1 MGAHNPNTSWLE
13 EMNRPALAV
22 ASIQST
28 VRGMLDRKRLSELET
43 RVASIERR
51 LACGGA
57 ECVAEEAPLPR
68 LVSLVARFYH
78 VDPARLVGR
87 ERERRFVWPR
97 HVCWYLARTSLRLTL
112 SEIVE
117 HFGLRCHGSVLSGV
131 QRVRNGISVAPT
143 LYREVVELDRL
154 CVEERL

>member
-1 MGAHNPNTSWLE
+1 MGAEQPSWLE
-13 EMNRPALAV
+13 EMNRPVLAL

-51 LACGGA
+51 LDVGA

-97 HVCWYLARTSLRLTL
+97 HVCWYLARTALGLTL
-112 SEIVE
+112 SEIAE
-117 HFGLRCHGSVLSGV
+117 HFGLRSHGAVLSGV
-131 QRVRNGISVAPT
+131 RGVKDGMSVAPT
-143 LYREVVELDRL
+143 LQREVAELERL
-154 CVEERL
+154 CDEELL